1 MRTFH
6 VDILAADKPF
16 YQGECQ
22 SLQIPIGN
30 GQYGI
35 LAGHRNAIAAI
46 VPGTMHMRDEEGK
59 EHIAAVSEGM
69 VKIENGAVLL
79 LIDSMERPEEIDANR
94 ARREAEE
101 AREEILQKKSIQ
113 SYYTAQARMARAL
126 NRLKVKEQYMVNQ

>member
-1 MRTFH
+1 VRTFR

-16 YQGECQ
+16 YQGECE

-46 VPGTMHMRDEEGK
+46 VPGTMRMRDGEGK

-69 VKIENGAVLL
+69 VKIESGAVLL

-101 AREEILQKKSIQ
+101 AKEEILQKKSIR